1 MSMKVGMFNSLRGG
15 AKRFAASVAKYNGDI
30 EFVDLD
36 CPPTLDNV
44 DKLKGCE
51 GFLFSPFK
59 NDGEAFWK
67 KVAEAGV
74 KYVVTCSAG
83 YDHFDLDAMK
93 KYGLKAANVPFYS
106 PNAISEHAV
115 MLLLGILRHMR
126 TQIKN
131 VENYNM
137 SLDGLMGS
145 EVRNQ
150 TIGIVG
156 AGRIGFTTLKILSG
170 FGPKKIYVTD
180 NHEREE
186 VKEFAEYVPLEQL
199 YRECDVVIYHCAYH
213 EENHHMVNAEAIAS
227 MKKGMM
233 LINVARGGLFDSEAI
248 LQGLESGQL
257 GGVALDV
264 IEGEETLRKPQ
275 GQNKLP
281 ILDKLMQHP
290 NFLFTMHTAF
300 YTDEADR
307 NQSDTTLENFN
318 EYRLTGTCKYELVK

>member
-1 MSMKVGMFNSLRGG
+1 MKVGMFNSLRGG
-15 AKRFAASVAKYNGDI
+15 AARFAASVAKYKGDI
-30 EFVDLD
+30 EFVELD

-44 DKLKGCE
+44 DKLRGCE

-59 NDGEAFWK
+59 NDGDEFWK

-115 MLLLGILRHMR
+115 MLLLGLLRHFR
-126 TQIKN
+126 SQIKN
-131 VENYNM
+131 VEAYDM

-150 TIGIVG
+150 VIGIVG
-156 AGRIGFTTLKILSG
+156 AGRIGSTTIKILSG
-170 FGPKKIYVTD
+170 FGPKKIYVSD
-180 NHEREE
+180 NNERDD
-186 VKEFAEYVPLEQL
+186 VKQYAEYLSLDEL
-199 YRECDVVIYHCAYH
+199 YQKCDVIIYHCAYS
-213 EENHHMVNAEAIAS
+213 EDNHHMVNKDTIAK
-227 MKKGMM
+227 MKKGVL
-233 LINVARGGLFDSEAI
+233 LINVARGGLFDAYAV
-248 LQGLESGQL
+248 LDGLKSGQL

-264 IEGEETLRKPQ
+264 IEGEEILRKHK
-275 GQNKLP
+275 GENDLP
-281 ILDKLMQHP
+281 ILDELMKYS

-318 EYRLTGTCKYELVK
+318 EYRLTGQCKFELIK